1 MVKEK
6 YDLCFGIPLVGGFLI
21 VFIDIVNHNGGGSPL
36 VRAGTVLLKFLQG

>member
-21 VFIDIVNHNGGGSPL
+21 VFIDIVNHNGGGSL
-36 VRAGTVLLKFLQG
+36 WCVREPFH